1 MRVLGLSLA
10 GGLALIVPIAGHAHG
25 PESVMAPAN
34 AGPAPGIV
42 LAWDGGGSSRHLGAV
57 GTHPTAGR
65 THQWNDGGV
74 WAHWGPNRYYGGWG
88 PYGGPGVPNYY
99 IWVPGSAI
107 FDYPFADWRGPT
119 GGLGNP

>member
-1 MRVLGLSLA
+1 MRILGLSLA
-10 GGLALIVPIAGHAHG
+10 AVLALTVPIAGHAGGLGSVIG
-25 PESVMAPAN
+25 PAK

-42 LAWDGGGSSRHLGAV
+42 LVWDGGGSDRHSGAV
-57 GTHPTAGR
+57 GVRPTAGR
-65 THQWNDGGV
+65 THQWSDGAGRP
-74 WAHWGPNRYYGGWG
+74 HWGPNRYYGGWG

-119 GGLGNP
+119 GGWGNP